1 MSKTDRK
8 QFKINSSE
16 IVLAKNRNKLKQNDN
31 EYELDLK
38 NTNLSFVT
46 AKGNQAKEMV
56 IKVKTKQREEEI
68 KGFKDIM
75 EEYRADHEQ
84 VLLDFG
90 ASSDDLPIGINE
102 EPKHSFMM
110 SGDPAASRVE
120 N

>member
-1 MSKTDRK
+1 
-8 QFKINSSE
+8 
-16 IVLAKNRNKLKQNDN
+16 
-31 EYELDLK
+31 
-38 NTNLSFVT
+38 
-46 AKGNQAKEMV
+46 
-56 IKVKTKQREEEI
+56 
-68 KGFKDIM
+68 M
-75 EEYRADHEQ
+75 EEYRVDHEQ